1 MDSRGRVRSRYKWM
15 ARNLCRVIFMMVVYR
30 CLSVDFLGLLET
42 LKYFLNDV
50 FEALDGKFI
59 GYN

>member
-1 MDSRGRVRSRYKWM
+1 M

-30 CLSVDFLGLLET
+30 CLSADFLGLLET